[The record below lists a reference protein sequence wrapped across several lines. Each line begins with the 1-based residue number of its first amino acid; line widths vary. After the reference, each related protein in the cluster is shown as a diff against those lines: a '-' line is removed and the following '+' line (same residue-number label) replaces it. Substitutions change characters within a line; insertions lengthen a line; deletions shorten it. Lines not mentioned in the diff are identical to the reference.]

1 MAAAN
6 STFQEKTISSFPAAL
21 YLQVQ
26 KPKIIQVKGVI
37 AETRCS
43 WPSEYTERKW
53 QPDGT
58 LAVSCKTPYLITL
71 ETSPHK
77 TLSKCKLKV

>member
-1 MAAAN
+1 MAQDTRMAAAN

-43 WPSEYTERKW
+43 
-53 QPDGT
+53 
-58 LAVSCKTPYLITL
+58 
-71 ETSPHK
+71 
-77 TLSKCKLKV
+77 